1 MLNKLKK
8 KYGKKKLIKFLIEI
22 HPHLNSLQKKTNFK
36 YLRTM
41 NFGAAAAPVDPN
53 DVSWIVAE
61 TPRKYND
68 AQSPNIE
75 EKREN
80 LRNSIFKV
88 TGGRSGNKNF
98 INSE

>member
-41 NFGAAAAPVDPN
+41 NFGAAAAAAADVDPN
-53 DVSWIVAE
+53 DVSWISTE
-61 TPRKYND
+61 TPDKYID
-68 AQSPNIE
+68 TQPH
-75 EKREN
+75 
-80 LRNSIFKV
+80 
-88 TGGRSGNKNF
+88 
-98 INSE
+98 